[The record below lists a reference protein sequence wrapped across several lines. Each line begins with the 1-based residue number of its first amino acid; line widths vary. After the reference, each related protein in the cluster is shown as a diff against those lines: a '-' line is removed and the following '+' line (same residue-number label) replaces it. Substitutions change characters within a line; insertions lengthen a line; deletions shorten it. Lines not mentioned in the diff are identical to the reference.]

1 MEEYVK
7 NKKDLSDIES
17 EIMKRIKLLPKSKA
31 DLPYREKRRLVIE
44 EMNKKGHRPIK
55 DVQIDLQNNT
65 IIFIDIPKI
74 LEFRD
79 NIIEKKILEINDDTL
94 TYEQKL
100 LKVLKELN
108 SSKTN
113 EHIENKEEIELRI
126 TPTIWVIE
134 EENKIF
140 SKYPVDSFKNL
151 SVNSTNDNSYSK
163 TSSQISDPLAESWVK
178 NKLYDIN
185 EYPDNIDILGSK
197 QYNKNNKYIAYE
209 YPNDSKTYY
218 LSISQ
223 FLLSKYKIDNLS
235 TEVKKKDNFNEK
247 VGLYFCGKKITEKMN
262 KKCAPDQMMCK
273 DCMKKNKEYYH
284 LNGNKSLLININGR
298 ICSNALKDRKFHCY
312 GKFKEGN
319 ILYDCFDNK
328 YTCKACQELNNNYA
342 YYSQ

>member
-44 EMNKKGHRPIK
+44 EMNKKAHRPIK

-79 NIIEKKILEINDDTL
+79 NIIEKKILEINDDSL

-100 LKVLKELN
+100 LKVLKEL
-108 SSKTN
+108 KTN

-140 SKYPVDSFKNL
+140 SKYPVDSLKNL

-163 TSSQISDPLAESWVK
+163 TSSQISDPLAESWVE

-209 YPNDSKTYY
+209 YPNDLKTYY

-223 FLLSKYKIDNLS
+223 LLLSKYKIDNLS

-247 VGLYFCGKKITEKMN
+247 VGLYFCGKEITEKMN
-262 KKCAPDQMMCK
+262 KKCEPDQMMCK
-273 DCMKKNKEYYH
+273 DCMKKNKKYYH
-284 LNGNKSLLININGR
+284 LDGHKSLLININGR

-312 GKFKEGN
+312 GKFKERN
-319 ILYDCFDNK
+319 ILNDCFDNK
-328 YTCKACQELNNNYA
+328 YTCKACQELNKNYA